1 MKKVKVA
8 GKNPKKERFMKPVSK
23 PKKSSKSKGG
33 Y

>member
-8 GKNPKKERFMKPVSK
+8 GKNPKKERFMKPVRK
-23 PKKSSKSKGG
+23 PKKSKGG